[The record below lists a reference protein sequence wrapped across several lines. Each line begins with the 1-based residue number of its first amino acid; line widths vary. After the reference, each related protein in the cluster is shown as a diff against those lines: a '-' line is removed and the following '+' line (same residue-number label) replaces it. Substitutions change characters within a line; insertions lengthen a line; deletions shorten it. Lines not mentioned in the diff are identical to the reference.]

1 MNSGAGADTR
11 YFACVWG
18 KKSNRKHKKWE
29 GDAYL
34 KGTNTIM
41 NLATFELLQF
51 CIQIHFYSTGYR
63 GIRS

>member
-41 NLATFELLQF
+41 NCCTSAYTY
-51 CIQIHFYSTGYR
+51 IYIYTTPGGYR
-63 GIRS
+63 GCHV